1 MNGKFRGAAVAGLTL
16 LALGLSACNG
26 GTAGPPAQVNQQAA
40 ASSPQSHAARRA
52 YTPACPC
59 EYVADIK
66 GNAVFPG
73 TVIIYPIAANG
84 NYNPGSNVIVGS
96 NTGLL
101 NPAGIALDSASNIY
115 VTNQGNSSVTV
126 YPAGSSGNV
135 TPIATISGTNTGL
148 LNPFGIALDS
158 SDRIYVANGLN
169 TTTPSVTVYAP
180 GSNGNVAPIATIAG
194 PNTGL
199 ADPSGIALDPTGRI
213 YVGNENSPSF
223 NGIVT
228 VYAAGANG
236 NAAPIRTIAGPSTG
250 FANGVY
256 GVAWRNNRIFVTSG
270 NSTISSQIGI
280 FPQNSNG
287 NVAPTRSIVGSITQ
301 LNSPVGIAVGPT
313 NNRIYVA
320 NVRGPSVS
328 TFVAYSSLAPGANNI
343 APVKLISGS
352 NTQLDAPYGIT
363 VR

>member
-1 MNGKFRGAAVAGLTL
+1 MDCKFRGVAVAGLTL
-16 LALGLSACNG
+16 LMLGLSACNA
-26 GTAGPPAQVNQQAA
+26 GTAGPPAQLNQPA
-40 ASSPQSHAARRA
+40 ASNAQTHATRRA

-66 GNAVFPG
+66 GNPTFPG
-73 TVIIYPIAANG
+73 TVIIYPISANG
-84 NYNPGSNVIVGS
+84 NYNPGTNIIVGS

-101 NPAGIALDSASNIY
+101 NPAGIALDSSSNIY

-126 YPAGSSGNV
+126 YSAGSSGNV
-135 TPIATISGTNTGL
+135 TPIATITGTNTGL

-158 SDRIYVANGLN
+158 SNRIYVANGLN
-169 TTTPSVTVYAP
+169 TTTPSVTVYAA

-199 ADPSGIALDPTGRI
+199 ADPSGIAVDPTGRI

-228 VYAAGANG
+228 VYNAGANG
-236 NAAPIRTIAGPSTG
+236 NVAPIRTITGANTG

-256 GVAWRNNRIFVTSG
+256 GVAWHNGRIYVTSG
-270 NSTISSQIGI
+270 NSPINSELGI
-280 FPQNSNG
+280 FPQNGNG
-287 NVAPTRSIVGSITQ
+287 NVAPTRSISGSSTQ
-301 LNSPVGIAVGPT
+301 LSSPVGVAVGPT

-328 TFVAYSSLAPGANNI
+328 TFVAYSSLVTGNNNI
-343 APVKLISGS
+343 APAKLIVGG
-352 NTQLDAPYGIT
+352 NTQLEAPYGIT